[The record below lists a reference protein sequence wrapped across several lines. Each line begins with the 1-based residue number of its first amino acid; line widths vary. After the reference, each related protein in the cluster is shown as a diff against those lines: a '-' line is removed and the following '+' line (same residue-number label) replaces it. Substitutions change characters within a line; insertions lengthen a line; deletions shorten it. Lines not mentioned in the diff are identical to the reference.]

1 MNVPKM
7 LEGKRVCICGGSGGV
22 GKTTTAAALGAL
34 AARLGRKTLVCTI
47 DPAPR
52 LADALGVGSLGPEA
66 RAVPPEACRT
76 LGIDADEHEV
86 RTVMAFRAALGAAF
100 AICVYFGMLTF
111 LRDAKLFLAIV
122 LFAAGGFFAYCL
134 TQIKVRTE
142 LH

>member
-1 MNVPKM
+1 MPDRAISP
-7 LEGKRVCICGGSGGV
+7 RVCGGAAGFLCGLMGSVLEVSGGGAIV
-22 GKTTTAAALGAL
+22 LALVAGGFAALAGAAA
-34 AARLGRKTLVCTI
+34 
-47 DPAPR
+47 
-52 LADALGVGSLGPEA
+52 
-66 RAVPPEACRT
+66 T

-122 LFAAGGFFAYCL
+122 LFLAGGFFAYCL